1 MKENDK
7 MSGKKQQSSLLVRA
21 LSLVFL
27 FLLVFFGGMFW
38 LAPSPSESHLSGWQ
52 TQVDRTSNG
61 TLVFTGKKALVLE
74 PVDQLGRAQG
84 AHIQLRDRDEP
95 HQKRESRITVDPVG
109 WHNYKLPY
117 GDGSQKAW
125 LMSRGHLIGYQFS
138 GLNSERRNLVPMT
151 NWLNAGNYRGMDDSN
166 SNSMLYYENRLDD
179 WLAQHPNDWLDYEV
193 TPIYQGSE
201 LIPRQ
206 IRLRFVGLTANGD
219 MQPITFNSSLETQTA
234 DGVTQV
240 ILENTSPNAS
250 IDYQTGRAQ
259 SRVTGEKTV
268 GENSQERIVYVANKG
283 QSKVYWYDRQQ
294 MPARTKQNR
303 VISLPESQALA
314 QGKTHSPYEK

>member
-1 MKENDK
+1 MV
-7 MSGKKQQSSLLVRA
+7 SKKQHSPQLFRAVSITVLL
-21 LSLVFL
+21 
-27 FLLVFFGGMFW
+27 LLLCFGGVFW
-38 LAPSPSESHLSGWQ
+38 LSPSQRDSDLSGWQ
-52 TQVDRTSNG
+52 TQVDRTPHG
-61 TLVFTGKKALVLE
+61 TLVFTGKKTLVLE
-74 PVDQLGRAQG
+74 PVDRLGRAQG
-84 AHIQLRDRDEP
+84 AHIQLRERDEP
-95 HQKRESRITVDPVG
+95 RQKRASRITVDPVG

-125 LMSRGHLIGYQFS
+125 LMSRGHLVGYQFS

-193 TPIYQGSE
+193 SPIYKGSE

-206 IRLRFVGLTANGD
+206 IRLRFVGLNANGA
-219 MQPITFNSSLETQTA
+219 MQTITFGSPLETQTA
-234 DGVTQV
+234 EGMTQV
-240 ILENTSPNAS
+240 ILENSSPNAS

-259 SRVTGEKTV
+259 SRIMNEKAV
-268 GENSQERIVYVANKG
+268 GDSQQDPIVYVANKG
-283 QSKVYWYDRQQ
+283 RSKVYWYDRQQ
-294 MPARTKQNR
+294 MPSRTNQNR